1 MQQCRSS
8 DSSLPPLPKKLAAVA
23 RPMQEVS
30 LSVGVVR
37 GSTVESGSVRLT
49 AASRYRARLWSAGLL
64 VVVIVS
70 AVLCI
75 GIGPANISPG
85 TVTAVLGHHLGLPLE
100 AAGRSWTAAEDAIVW
115 GLRTPRVLLGL
126 AVGAALAICGA
137 ALQAM
142 VRNVL
147 ADPYVL
153 GISSG
158 ASTGAAGAIL
168 FGYAAGAGQYA
179 LPVSAFL
186 GALAASLLVFT
197 LARANGQVTSVRLLL
212 SGIAIGY
219 ALSAAT
225 SFLIFMSDD
234 VEGARSVMFWM
245 LGSLTMAR
253 WDALLALVLVVV
265 VLSACFMFLWAPR
278 LDALAAGDET
288 ARALGV
294 RPDSTRIQLL
304 LVVSLCTG
312 LAVAASGAIG
322 FVGLVVPH
330 LGRRM
335 VGAAHARLIPV
346 TALLGAVLLVWA
358 DALARILMEPRELSI
373 GIITA
378 LVGAPFLVI
387 LIRRMT
393 ARRT

>member
-1 MQQCRSS
+1 MVKVGALRENPAEAAPTQLT
-8 DSSLPPLPKKLAAVA
+8 SSLRRRA
-23 RPMQEVS
+23 R
-30 LSVGVVR
+30 
-37 GSTVESGSVRLT
+37 TWT
-49 AASRYRARLWSAGLL
+49 AALL
-64 VVVIVS
+64 VVVAVS
-70 AVLCI
+70 ALLCI
-75 GIGPANISPG
+75 GIGPADVDPG
-85 TVTAVLGHHLGLPLE
+85 TVVKIVGSHLGLPIE
-100 AAGRSWTAAEDAIVW
+100 TTWTPAQDSIVW
-115 GLRTPRVLLGL
+115 GLRAPRVLLGL
-126 AVGAALAICGA
+126 AVGAGLAICGA

-158 ASTGAAGAIL
+158 ASTGAAAAIL

-186 GALAASLLVFT
+186 GAAAASLLVFA

-234 VEGARSVMFWM
+234 AEGARSVMFWM
-245 LGSLTMAR
+245 LGSLTLAR
-253 WDALLALVLVVV
+253 WDALLALVVVSV
-265 VLSACFMFLWAPR
+265 ALSVALLYLWAPR
-278 LDALAAGDET
+278 LDALTAGDET
-288 ARALGV
+288 ALTLGV
-294 RPDSTRIQLL
+294 RPDTTRIRLL
-304 LVVSLCTG
+304 AVVSLCTG
-312 LAVAASGAIG
+312 VAVAAAGAIG

-358 DALARILMEPRELSI
+358 DAVGRVIMAPRELPI

-378 LVGAPFLVI
+378 LVGAPFLVV

-393 ARRT
+393 ARST